1 MNLKSLTQP
10 ELADILKQ
18 LGQPAFR
25 AKQVFSWLHK
35 GVRSYEEMTN
45 LPKALREALARE
57 YPLYAPTAVRRQ
69 ESQKDGT
76 IKYLWQL
83 SDGNCVETVLMRYR
97 YGNTVCISTEVGC
110 RMGCAFCAST
120 LGGLVRRLDPAEML
134 DQVLFTQVDSGLP
147 ISHIVLMG
155 IGEPLDNLD
164 NVLRFLEL
172 VNSPE
177 GMNISMRHISLSTCG
192 LVPKIDAWP

>member
-35 GVRSYEEMTN
+35 GARSYEEMTN

-120 LGGLVRRLDPAEML
+120 LGGLVRRLEPAEML
-134 DQVLFTQVDSGLP
+134 DQVLLP
-147 ISHIVLMG
+147 RWIRDCPFPTLCLWASA
-155 IGEPLDNLD
+155 
-164 NVLRFLEL
+164 
-172 VNSPE
+172 SPWTIWT
-177 GMNISMRHISLSTCG
+177 MSC
-192 LVPKIDAWP
+192 AF

>member
-18 LGQPAFR
+18 MGQPAFR

-83 SDGNCVETVLMRYR
+83 SDGNCVETMLMRYR

-110 RMGCAFCAST
+110 RIRCFLPRWIRDCPFPTLCLWASASPWTIWTMSCAF
-120 LGGLVRRLDPAEML
+120 
-134 DQVLFTQVDSGLP
+134 
-147 ISHIVLMG
+147 
-155 IGEPLDNLD
+155 
-164 NVLRFLEL
+164 
-172 VNSPE
+172 
-177 GMNISMRHISLSTCG
+177 
-192 LVPKIDAWP
+192 

>member
-35 GVRSYEEMTN
+35 GVLTYDVMTN
-45 LPKALREALARE
+45 LPKSLRDALAE
-57 YPLYAPTAVRRQ
+57 QYPINPPKVVRKQ

-83 SDGNCVETVLMRYR
+83 SDGNCV
-97 YGNTVCISTEVGC
+97 
-110 RMGCAFCAST
+110 
-120 LGGLVRRLDPAEML
+120 
-134 DQVLFTQVDSGLP
+134 
-147 ISHIVLMG
+147 
-155 IGEPLDNLD
+155 
-164 NVLRFLEL
+164 
-172 VNSPE
+172 
-177 GMNISMRHISLSTCG
+177 
-192 LVPKIDAWP
+192 